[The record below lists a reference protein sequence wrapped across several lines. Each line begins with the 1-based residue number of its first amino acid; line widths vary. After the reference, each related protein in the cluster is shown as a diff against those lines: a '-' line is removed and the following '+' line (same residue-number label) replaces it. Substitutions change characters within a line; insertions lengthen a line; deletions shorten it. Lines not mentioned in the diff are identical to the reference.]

1 MKGRLER
8 ERQLGCRTAV
18 LSYLNYATELRSQI
32 TADWMRGM
40 ARRRS
45 PIRKIW
51 IGAQSASEE
60 RLFSS
65 PADSVRSQS
74 DRLIKYRTP
83 GRVAST
89 PPSLTAS
96 ESKCRSRVVSKA
108 LAPLRQRTERSDD
121 YDYTRDRLEV
131 RLCVHRQPGI
141 QRRPTQVLEERWVA
155 SSRTG
160 ACDR

>member
-1 MKGRLER
+1 MKGRVER
-8 ERQLGCRTAV
+8 ERQLGCRIAV
-18 LSYLNYATELRSQI
+18 LSYLNSAIELRSQI

-45 PIRKIW
+45 PISKIW
-51 IGAQSASEE
+51 IGAQSASEG

-65 PADSVRSQS
+65 PADSSQIAVRSTCE
-74 DRLIKYRTP
+74 YRTP

-96 ESKCRSRVVSKA
+96 ESKCRSRVESKA
-108 LAPLRQRTERSDD
+108 LAPLRQHTERPNG
-121 YDYTRDRLEV
+121 YNYARDRLEV
-131 RLCVHRQPGI
+131 RLCVHRQPGV
-141 QRRPTQVLEERWVA
+141 QRRTTQVPEERWVA
-155 SSRTG
+155 SSRPG